1 MTSHQPSILSTPQT
15 VRFDSSNPEHRRA
28 YLDFVNNGK
37 WNIRFELEA
46 PFQSIPNMI
55 MFKLAAVACAGEG
68 SIDTSYMFAKSAILP
83 TEKAMAVNHEQVE
96 KAA

>member
-1 MTSHQPSILSTPQT
+1 MTTHKNSILSLPQT
-15 VRFDSSNPEHRRA
+15 IPFDPSNPEHRKA

-37 WNIRFELEA
+37 WSIRFELEA

-55 MFKLAAVACAGEG
+55 MFKLSVLACANEG
-68 SIDTSYMFAKSAILP
+68 TVDTSYMLAKSAILP
-83 TEKAMAVNHEQVE
+83 TEKAVAVNEQVE